1 MSGDQLGVTVTGAE
15 MYRELVQLVRSV
27 DILTVEVKSR
37 AAETSV
43 TVDQLVAGAADH
55 ESRLRGLERRLYIGL
70 GVVGLLAP
78 AATAFITTRLT
89 GG

>member
-1 MSGDQLGVTVTGAE
+1 MTDQLGVTVTGAE

-37 AAETSV
+37 AAETAV
-43 TVDQLVAGAADH
+43 TVDQLVAADADK
-55 ESRLRGLERRLYIGL
+55 EARIRQLERRLYAGL

-78 AATAFITTRLT
+78 AATAFITARLT
-89 GG
+89 GA